1 MKLGYAIIYV
11 QDVPATVTFY
21 EKAFGLTRRFIH
33 ESNLYAEME
42 TGATV
47 LAFAGEPMA
56 AANGLSILPNR
67 TSTPPAGF
75 EIALVSD
82 DPAAAFSKAIAAG
95 ASAVKEPERKPW
107 GQVVGY
113 VRDLNGCLVELCSP
127 TGG

>member
-11 QDVPATVTFY
+11 PDVPATVTFY
-21 EKAFGLTRRFIH
+21 EKAFGLTCRFIH

-42 TGATV
+42 TGATA

-67 TSTPPAGF
+67 TGTPPAGF

-82 DPAAAFSKAIAAG
+82 DPAAAFSQAISAG

-107 GQVVGY
+107 GQIVGY